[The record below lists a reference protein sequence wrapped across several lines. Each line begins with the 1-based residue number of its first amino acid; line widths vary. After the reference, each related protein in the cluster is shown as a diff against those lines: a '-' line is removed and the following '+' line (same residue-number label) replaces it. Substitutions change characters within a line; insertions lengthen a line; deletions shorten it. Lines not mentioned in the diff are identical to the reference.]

1 MDRLSDRGSIPLRST
16 IRISKSSVYA
26 GLRGIEIG
34 ENIDFYCF
42 DKMYPID

>member
-1 MDRLSDRGSIPLRST
+1 VLIYYKLFIKR
-16 IRISKSSVYA
+16 SVYA

>member
-1 MDRLSDRGSIPLRST
+1 VLIKLLRNY
-16 IRISKSSVYA
+16 KPSVYA